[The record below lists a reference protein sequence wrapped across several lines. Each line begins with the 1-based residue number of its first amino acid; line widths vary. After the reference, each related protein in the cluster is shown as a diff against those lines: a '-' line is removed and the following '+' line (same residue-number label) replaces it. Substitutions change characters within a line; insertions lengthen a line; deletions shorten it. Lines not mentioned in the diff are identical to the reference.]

1 MRRLA
6 LALGVVFSLGMW
18 LGAFALID
26 LTATWFLGE
35 PGTVSDLGYGALG
48 GIVVPVGFLLAWRDA
63 SALRQVFAAAVAYA
77 LAGLVSGDHRYVG
90 LGALVALAGLVLV
103 ALVPDRR
110 AILAVRPAPALVV
123 LATAA
128 AVPLVV
134 YGVRMAHNYA
144 DGKPPYDSHVGLDQW
159 TGLAAMAFGLPLAAL
174 CGRIGA
180 LSAAAAAALFGIG
193 SLAYPH
199 KPGSAGV
206 YWGLAALVWAGALV
220 TAASS
225 RRRPRGAAAALEG
238 EGV

>member
-6 LALGVVFSLGMW
+6 LALGIIFSLGMW
-18 LGAFALID
+18 LGAFALVD

-63 SALRQVFAAAVAYA
+63 RALLQVFAAAAAYA
-77 LAGLVSGDHRYVG
+77 LAGLVSTDHRYVG
-90 LGALVALAGLVLV
+90 LAALVALAGLVLA

-110 AILAVRPAPALVV
+110 AILAVRPLPAVAV
-123 LATAA
+123 LAAAA

-134 YGVRMAHNYA
+134 YAVHTAHDYR
-144 DGKPPYDSHVGLDQW
+144 DGKPPFDSHVGLDQW
-159 TGLAAMAFGLPLAAL
+159 TGLAAMALGLPLAAL

-180 LSAAAAAALFGIG
+180 LSAAAAAAVFGIG

-199 KPGSAGV
+199 KPGSAGLF
-206 YWGLAALVWAGALV
+206 WGLAVLAWAGALV
-220 TAASS
+220 VAATG
-225 RRRPRGAAAALEG
+225 RRRPRSAATALEG